1 MQQIIERFGPI
12 QSDTPFLEGKLIK
25 KNRFLS
31 KQERYFRFYID
42 GQLKYYA
49 PNTLEEKGAIILD
62 KDS

>member
-1 MQQIIERFGPI
+1 MQQIVERFGPI
-12 QSDTPFLEGKLIK
+12 QSDAPFLEGKLIK

-49 PNTLEEKGAIILD
+49 PNTQEEKGTIILD
-62 KDS
+62 KGV